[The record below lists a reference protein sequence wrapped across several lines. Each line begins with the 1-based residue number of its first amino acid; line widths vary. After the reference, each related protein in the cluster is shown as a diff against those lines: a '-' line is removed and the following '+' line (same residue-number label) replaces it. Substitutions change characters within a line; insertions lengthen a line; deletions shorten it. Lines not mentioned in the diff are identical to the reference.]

1 MVRILNME
9 RVLKIP
15 EFLAHLKT
23 YGGYPVPFTQL
34 WHVGTPDFRAVD
46 SEHCAR
52 CLRDKLCAICGRRLG
67 EYCYFIGGP
76 LSKKSRLFVD
86 PAMHKQCAEFAS
98 QTCPFLSGQKLEY
111 SNRSAEY
118 KGALLTKV
126 PMAPRPDTMF
136 IMRTC
141 TKKVRAVTV
150 NGKTMIQAGPWIGL
164 NVFGGS

>member
-1 MVRILNME
+1 MGP
-9 RVLKIP
+9 VLKIP
-15 EFLAHLKT
+15 KFLAHLKT
-23 YGGYPVPFTQL
+23 YSGYPVPFTQL
-34 WHVGTPDFRAVD
+34 WTLASPDFSAVD
-46 SEHCAR
+46 LEHCAR

-76 LSKKSRLFVD
+76 LSKKNRLFVD

-111 SNRSAEY
+111 SNCSAEH
-118 KGALLTKV
+118 KDALLTKV

-150 NGKTMIQAGPWIGL
+150 NGKAMIQAGPWIGL

>member
-1 MVRILNME
+1 
-9 RVLKIP
+9 
-15 EFLAHLKT
+15 
-23 YGGYPVPFTQL
+23 
-34 WHVGTPDFRAVD
+34 
-46 SEHCAR
+46 
-52 CLRDKLCAICGRRLG
+52 
-67 EYCYFIGGP
+67 
-76 LSKKSRLFVD
+76 
-86 PAMHKQCAEFAS
+86 MHKQCAEFAS